1 VKSGDLARALSL
13 SRDSVHQLLLPLVRR
28 GWVTAGRGRLGGY
41 RVSPAAR
48 TATAY
53 DVIAVFARHGEETDA
68 HRGVPRW
75 ADHLEEQ
82 AVVAYRRVFK
92 SVTVGDLAAE
102 VRAHRDALTWSI

>member
-1 VKSGDLARALSL
+1 VKSGDLSRALSI

-28 GWVTAGRGRLGGY
+28 GWLSAGRGRLGGY

-53 DVIAVFARHGEETDA
+53 DVIAVFARNGEKTSP
-68 HRGVPRW
+68 HRGSPSW
-75 ADHLEEQ
+75 ASRLEEQ
-82 AVVAYRRVFK
+82 AVTSYRMVFK